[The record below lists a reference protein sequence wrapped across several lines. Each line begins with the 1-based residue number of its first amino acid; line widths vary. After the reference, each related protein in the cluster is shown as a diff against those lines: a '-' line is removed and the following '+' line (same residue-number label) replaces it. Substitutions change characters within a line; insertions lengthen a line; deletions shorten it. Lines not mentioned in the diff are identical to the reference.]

1 MTQVHYFPYIPS
13 LLKKIEEAPSVV
25 GRRSTLV
32 VVDSGRVLHGVLQCD
47 PWIPLDM
54 SQSRQM
60 CMMPTELP
68 KSDQPSRLLQRLL
81 LLEPFPNQPGNDVL

>member
-1 MTQVHYFPYIPS
+1 MNQVHYFPYIPS
-13 LLKKIEEAPSVV
+13 LLKKIEEALSVV
-25 GRRSTLV
+25 GRRSTLAV
-32 VVDSGRVLHGVLQCD
+32 VHSGRALRDVLQCD
-47 PWIPLDM
+47 PWVPLDM

-68 KSDQPSRLLQRLL
+68 KSDQPSRLLQCL